1 VLLDLEG
8 IRPER
13 FRERFPGITAHC
25 EAQGVDLAHGI
36 PVVPAAHYV
45 CGGVVTDAWARTS
58 IHGLLAAGEIA
69 CTGVHG
75 ANRLA
80 SNSLLE
86 ALVFSH
92 RASVTTARDVDSVDW
107 IDAAPAL
114 AGDADHPPLTPDPDL
129 EGDRR
134 EVRSLMW
141 SEAGIVRTTDR
152 LAGADEVLAQ
162 ILARQER
169 LAAGEPGDLERHQL
183 RNLTQTAHLIVR
195 SARMRR
201 ESRGLQYMLD
211 RPWRDNEGC
220 LRDTLLRR

>member
-1 VLLDLEG
+1 
-8 IRPER
+8 
-13 FRERFPGITAHC
+13 
-25 EAQGVDLAHGI
+25 
-36 PVVPAAHYV
+36 
-45 CGGVVTDAWARTS
+45 
-58 IHGLLAAGEIA
+58 
-69 CTGVHG
+69 
-75 ANRLA
+75 
-80 SNSLLE
+80 
-86 ALVFSH
+86 
-92 RASVTTARDVDSVDW
+92 VTTARDLDFVDW

-114 AGDADHPPLTPDPDL
+114 AGEADHPPTSPDPHL

-152 LAGADEVLAQ
+152 LASADEVLAP

-195 SARMRR
+195 SARMRT
-201 ESRGLQYMLD
+201 ESRGLHYMLD
-211 RPWRDNEGC
+211 HPWRDNEGC